1 MPTSRYAVFGHPVT
15 HSLSPRIHADFAKQT
30 GIALRYDAIDAMP
43 DGFAAALAAFAAD
56 GGVGAN
62 VTLPLKEAAY
72 ALSVVHSARA
82 QRAGAVNTLSF
93 RDGQWHGD
101 NTDGAGLVRDLTGRN
116 SLDLR
121 GRRALL
127 LGAGGAARGVAP
139 ALLEAGVQ
147 QLLIVNRSPER
158 ADALVD
164 ALGEPARAISR
175 YWEDLRD
182 QGDFELIVNAT
193 AAGRDDAAGFSLP
206 LSLVN
211 SMTLAVDLNYGEVA
225 IPFLAWARAAQ
236 CRDTV
241 DGLGML
247 VEQAAESFEQW
258 HGVRPDTDPV
268 YAALRARDAVLVSA
282 D

>member
-1 MPTSRYAVFGHPVT
+1 P
-15 HSLSPRIHADFAKQT
+15 PRA
-30 GIALRYDAIDAMP
+30 
-43 DGFAAALAAFAAD
+43 
-56 GGVGAN
+56 
-62 VTLPLKEAAY
+62 
-72 ALSVVHSARA
+72 
-82 QRAGAVNTLSF
+82 
-93 RDGQWHGD
+93 
-101 NTDGAGLVRDLTGRN
+101 
-116 SLDLR
+116 
-121 GRRALL
+121 L

-139 ALLEAGVQ
+139 ALLDAGVQ

-164 ALGEPARAISR
+164 ALGDPARAVSR
-175 YWEDLRD
+175 YWEDLRE

-193 AAGRDDAAGFSLP
+193 AAGRDDSAGFSLP

-225 IPFLAWARAAQ
+225 IPFLAWARAAH

-247 VEQAAESFEQW
+247 VEQAAESFERW
-258 HGVRPDTDPV
+258 HGVRPDTGPV